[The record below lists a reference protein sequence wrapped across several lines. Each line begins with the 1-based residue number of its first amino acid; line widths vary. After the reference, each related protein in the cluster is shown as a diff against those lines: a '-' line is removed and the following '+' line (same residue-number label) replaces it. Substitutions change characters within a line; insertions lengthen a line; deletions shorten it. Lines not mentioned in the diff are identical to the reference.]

1 MCNAAE
7 PWGAPRI
14 PGGLL
19 KPGIEVSQTTVAK
32 YMIRRGKPP
41 SKTWCAF
48 HENHLKTIVSIDFPV
63 IPAISFRILFVFLVL
78 LSSLNICIIKR

>member
-1 MCNAAE
+1 MCNANE
-7 PWGAPRI
+7 TWGAPRT

-19 KPGIEVSQTTVAK
+19 KLGIEVSQTNVAK

-41 SKTWCAF
+41 FKTCCAF
-48 HENHLKTIVSIDFPV
+48 LENHLKTIVFIDFPV
-63 IPAISFRILFVFLVL
+63 VPAISFRILFVFLVL